1 MEEQKLWKNTK
12 DRRTTTF
19 KSNKVGKK
27 HEWENGKD
35 GKKAKNGRAARLE
48 EQQCLKNSQD

>member
-35 GKKAKNGRAARLE
+35 GKKQKME
-48 EQQCLKNSQD
+48 EQQGWKNNNV